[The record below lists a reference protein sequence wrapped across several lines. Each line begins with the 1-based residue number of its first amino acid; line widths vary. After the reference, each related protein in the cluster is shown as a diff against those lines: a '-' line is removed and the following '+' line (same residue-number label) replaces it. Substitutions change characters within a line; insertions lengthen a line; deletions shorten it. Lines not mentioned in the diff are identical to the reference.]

1 MSRDN
6 IDATGDDLLVDFVA
20 HLLQQKSA
28 IAELQRSCDQA
39 SERIDSLN
47 ITPRMDYDR
56 PPPPAQLPNPEI
68 PHEPAADSHQFS
80 GQQASSRLKRHVC
93 PMLHRKRCVPT
104 PAECRRLFVG
114 SLQLLALTPST
125 CKPDFIRR
133 NRTLLRAWKH
143 CAALF
148 NWTSWESLSPAWENT
163 LLSWSTE
170 HAQSC
175 INPEDPLAFAA
186 MTGGFEDFLCNTCD
200 ISAAWGLNALNLPST
215 SLWPATVNLPL
226 PFTKK
231 HRIYFRTR
239 AIPEPHF

>member
-1 MSRDN
+1 MSSDN
-6 IDATGDDLLVDFVA
+6 IGATGDDLLVDFVA
-20 HLLQQKSA
+20 HLLQQESA
-28 IAELQRSCDQA
+28 IAKLQRSCDQA

-47 ITPRMDYDR
+47 IAALLDCDR
-56 PPPPAQLPNPEI
+56 PPPPTHPPHPEI
-68 PHEPAADSHQFS
+68 PSEPAADSHKFS
-80 GQQASSRLKRHVC
+80 GQQASSRLKRHAC
-93 PMLHRKRCVPT
+93 PMLHRKRCVPAPT
-104 PAECRRLFVG
+104 ECRRLFIG

-125 CKPDFIRR
+125 CKPDVIRR

-148 NWTSWESLSPAWENT
+148 TWTSWESLPPSWENT

-186 MTGGFEDFLCNTCD
+186 MTGGFEDFLCNTCG
-200 ISAAWGLNALNLPST
+200 ISAAWGLNALNSPST

-226 PFTKK
+226 PFTQR
-231 HRIYFRTR
+231 HRIFFRTG
-239 AIPEPHF
+239 AICM